1 MEKPSLTLVSPPIT
15 VEKLVALF
23 RKLTGK
29 EPTEADLAEAR
40 AILERPAEPG
50 TPSPS
55 RRRPTRRGESSLPS

>member
-15 VEKLVALF
+15 VEKLAALF

-55 RRRPTRRGESSLPS
+55 